1 MILPIME
8 YQEYHV
14 QLLSAILCFASLI
27 LHGYRSD
34 RHEVL
39 SQAQRVRAAGW
50 GILAEGEME

>member
-1 MILPIME
+1 MV

-14 QLLSAILCFASLI
+14 QQLSAILCFASLI

-34 RHEVL
+34 RREVL
-39 SQAQRVRAAGW
+39 AQAQRVRAACW